1 MNRICGMTSSKAAVA
16 ALLCCVSALVTG
28 CSTTSQFIGPPDNSP
43 VTGAAIEGVVHG
55 GQNPVIGASVQ
66 LWAVGASN
74 YGSTATALGSSVPT
88 VGPGGTFTLGTYTCP
103 TAPSNGNGNTYVYI
117 TASGGD
123 PGLGTGT
130 NSNIMLAAA
139 LGSAGTSAPARTL
152 SSMKSPRPPPHM
164 HSGSTSPR
172 ALAASAART
181 ASARPIQ
188 RRHRPPSRTP
198 CDGKQPGHV
207 GNRQCSD
214 ICHA

>member
-28 CSTTSQFIGPPDNSP
+28 CSTSQLIGPPDNSP
-43 VTGAAIEGVVHG
+43 VDGAAIQGVVHG

-103 TAPSNGNGNTYVYI
+103 AAPSNGNGNTYVYL

-139 LGSAGTSAPARTL
+139 LGSCQTL
-152 SSMKSPRPPPHM
+152 VANASTTFKSLTLMRSRLTIDPSGNVWVANDVAAMASVGSSVFELVGAASPTVTPI
-164 HSGSTSPR
+164 
-172 ALAASAART
+172 ALALKNGT
-181 ASARPIQ
+181 
-188 RRHRPPSRTP
+188 
-198 CDGKQPGHV
+198 V
-207 GNRQCSD
+207 G
-214 ICHA
+214 AKP